1 MYKPVCRTAI
11 ANCRY
16 YRKDREACF
25 ECQNGFTVK
34 HDGTC
39 MGCTNGKT
47 GKNIYGERVC
57 VDALVTNCLLYS
69 VKGD

>member
-1 MYKPVCRTAI
+1 
-11 ANCRY
+11 
-16 YRKDREACF
+16 
-25 ECQNGFTVK
+25 
-34 HDGTC
+34 